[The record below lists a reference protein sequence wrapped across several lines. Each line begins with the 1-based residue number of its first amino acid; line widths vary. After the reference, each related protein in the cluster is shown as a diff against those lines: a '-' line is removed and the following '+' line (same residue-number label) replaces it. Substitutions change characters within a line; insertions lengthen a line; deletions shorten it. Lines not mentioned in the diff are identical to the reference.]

1 MYCINCGVQLADSE
15 KACPLCGTV
24 PYHPQISRPEGEP
37 LYPAGRKPKHQV
49 RSRAAQIVATAL
61 FLLPVLVTL
70 QVDLLVDRTVSWSG
84 YVAGALMLA
93 YLVMVV
99 PTWFRRPNPVILLPC
114 DVLGVVLYL
123 FYINHTVGGHWFWTF
138 ALPVTAFFG
147 LVSTAV
153 VTLTKYVRRGL
164 LYIFGGGFLLTGLF
178 MPVMETLLNLTF
190 HIKSFHGWYIYPM
203 NALVLLGGTLIFLAI
218 NKRAREKMER
228 KFFI

>member
-1 MYCINCGVQLADSE
+1 MYCINCGVKLADSE

-61 FLLPVLVTL
+61 FLLPILVTL

-93 YLVMVV
+93 YVVMVV

-123 FYINHTVGGHWFWTF
+123 F
-138 ALPVTAFFG
+138 
-147 LVSTAV
+147 
-153 VTLTKYVRRGL
+153 
-164 LYIFGGGFLLTGLF
+164 GF
-178 MPVMETLLNLTF
+178 MADN
-190 HIKSFHGWYIYPM
+190 IYRDTM
-203 NALVLLGGTLIFLAI
+203 KWNVIVD
-218 NKRAREKMER
+218 KRLQRLELERAEKT
-228 KFFI
+228 